1 MTEVKPIS
9 PEDIQKGNF
18 EIKFPP
24 AVIEAFNELIVKDYS
39 PTTRRAVVYQDAAME
54 LVLSKLNAND
64 IHGQIPTYSR
74 SDVFNNKW
82 LDVENVYRAQGWSV
96 YYDKP
101 AYNESYSAYFEFT
114 KK

>member
-18 EIKFPP
+18 EIKFPS

-39 PTTRRAVVYQDAAME
+39 PTTGKAVVYQDAAME

-64 IHGQIPTYSR
+64 MPTYSR